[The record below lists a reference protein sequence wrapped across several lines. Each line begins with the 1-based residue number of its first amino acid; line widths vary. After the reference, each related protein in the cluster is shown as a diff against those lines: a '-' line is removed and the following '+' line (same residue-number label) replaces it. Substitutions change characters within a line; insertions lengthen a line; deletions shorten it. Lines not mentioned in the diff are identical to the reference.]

1 MAAFD
6 VVSTST
12 RGIGVID
19 EPVISAAQLI
29 GHPGAHPTITVPM
42 VDAVPPPVDELW
54 DHLAEAAEFYGIEIP
69 ACAVLRDCLTSFT
82 AALRPAP
89 KLTALTVTL
98 IADAAEFVVTG
109 AEVPALGPAVRI
121 GRFDRGDGVT
131 EFPLPRP
138 DDADWRRMAARTTS
152 GAERDRLRDWLT
164 GSGCADGL
172 CPDTAAPFL
181 GALVYTRGDD
191 AYGVENPEPT
201 SILAQLQGCRAIA
214 GVHIVD
220 VAPAGADH
228 VWWISPEYRVHPV
241 RSIGADTYPEAV
253 VPMGGPSF
261 ARLP

>member
-1 MAAFD
+1 MLAAFD

-19 EPVISAAQLI
+19 EPVLSAAQLI

-42 VDAVPPPVDELW
+42 VDAVPPAVDPLW
-54 DHLAEAAEFYGIEIP
+54 DHLAEPADFFGVGIPSRAA
-69 ACAVLRDCLTSFT
+69 LQDCLTSF
-82 AALRPAP
+82 AVALRPAP

-98 IADAAEFVVTG
+98 IAGATEFVVTG

-121 GRFDRGDGVT
+121 DRSDGVQ

-138 DDADWRRMAARTTS
+138 DDALWRRMAARTTS
-152 GAERDRLRDWLT
+152 VAERDRLRDWLT
-164 GSGCADGL
+164 GRGCADGL

-181 GALVYTRGDD
+181 GALIYTSGDD

-201 SILAQLQGCRAIA
+201 SILGQLRGCGALA
-214 GVHIVD
+214 CVHDVD

-228 VWWISPEYRVHPV
+228 VWWISPEYRVHPA
-241 RSIGADTYPEAV
+241 RSIGDDTYPEAT
-253 VPMGGPSF
+253 GTPSF
-261 ARLP
+261 TRLP